1 MRSVLQNL
9 PSGCSVE
16 EPSISTTMKVK
27 QGEVSGVGGL
37 DKGSGD
43 REKRRWHHSQYL
55 AFGCGEGTGTPLQYS
70 CLENPVDGGAWQ
82 AAVHEVA
89 KSWTQPNN

>member
-16 EPSISTTMKVK
+16 PSIRTTMKVK

-37 DKGSGD
+37 DKGSRD
-43 REKRRWHHSQYL
+43 RDGEKKMNRRNL
-55 AFGCGEGTGTPLQYS
+55 
-70 CLENPVDGGAWQ
+70 
-82 AAVHEVA
+82 
-89 KSWTQPNN
+89 